1 MGLDWWLTRQT
12 LPPLPVREGGRGRER
27 GPGGEGSK
35 GRPLQLAIFAL
46 NLLLLSLPVSAQPFT
61 TTLPGTLV
69 DAAGVTGPAG
79 RPGVALLVAAGRDG
93 KGAKTL
99 LFLDPASRGLT
110 RWAAGLHEEVNAVRA
125 FDVAGDGMA
134 ALVAGM
140 PGLLFTPA
148 GGGAARRFFEQEHL
162 DLRSVTGATAGR
174 PWIATARAGL
184 LELLGRGPEGGLA
197 RLASFPLPLE
207 AQRPRWGLRIASP
220 PVTLLPGDPPLFAV
234 GPKEEGRRLQ
244 TLLIPAGGEPAVE
257 SWSLLP
263 AGERLMDDRRYLRFD
278 GVPALAVA
286 SFEKVGLLAKKRFR
300 LFLVQQ
306 DRSRRGG
313 GPVLTVDTD
322 CPLWLPLDAMSG
334 DADGDGRK
342 DLVLAHPGGLRGKEM
357 LALRPP
363 GTGRRP
369 FRSQAPALEGERRAH
384 RLAVR
389 PRPLRRRRP
398 RFPAPHRRPASRL
411 SRRSRKAPARWP
423 ASRRGRSPSP
433 ARRSGTTKKIPR
445 WETRRA
451 CPRTLSAGG
460 GDARRRNGDPGPWRY
475 EGREDRADSP
485 FARFAEAARL
495 KQSSV

>member
-1 MGLDWWLTRQT
+1 
-12 LPPLPVREGGRGRER
+12 VREGGRGRER

-35 GRPLQLAIFAL
+35 GRSPQRAIFIL
-46 NLLLLSLPVSAQPFT
+46 NLFLLSLPVSAQPFT

-69 DAAGVTGPAG
+69 DAAGVNGPGG

-99 LFLDPASRGLT
+99 LFLDPASRGTT
-110 RWAAGLHEEVNAVRA
+110 RWAGGLHEEINAVRA
-125 FDVAGDGMA
+125 FDVAGDGVA
-134 ALVAGM
+134 TPVAGM

-148 GGGAARRFFEQEHL
+148 GGGTARRFFEQQHL

-184 LELLGRGPEGGLA
+184 LELLGHGPGGGLA

-300 LFLVQQ
+300 LFLVQL

-357 LALRPP
+357 LLSVHRGLGAGRFDPKPRRWKVNAEPTDWLYGPDPSGDGVPDFLLLTGDRLLVYP
-363 GTGRRP
+363 GDPKG
-369 FRSQAPALEGERRAH
+369 S
-384 RLAVR
+384 
-389 PRPLRRRRP
+389 RPLAGKPSRSIPIPGAPKRDDDEDPEVGDEGPTRE
-398 RFPAPHRRPASRL
+398 RFLQAVEMP
-411 SRRSRKAPARWP
+411 
-423 ASRRGRSPSP
+423 
-433 ARRSGTTKKIPR
+433 
-445 WETRRA
+445 
-451 CPRTLSAGG
+451 GG
-460 GDARRRNGDPGPWRY
+460 GTAILVRGATKDGKTALTVLSLS
-475 EGREDRADSP
+475 SP
-485 FARFAEAARL
+485 KPPA
-495 KQSSV
+495 